1 MNIFTRY
8 LPLSRQI
15 FFSLALLLI
24 VSLGVFSIISSYHQR
39 KSYIEQKD
47 NNLHHEI
54 NILSREINYA
64 LRNSNALTIQGVKN
78 DSSAQE
84 ILDIISS
91 SFAVGIDVYSTGGTH
106 IYKSSSDYSA
116 VYHGASSHGTGAALP
131 VTLLEKLDSVSSSI
145 IIPEHISD
153 STLVAS
159 IYSHIYNKEG
169 EKTAI
174 CRITYPDTYL
184 SSAIPSQLSSRMTI
198 TLVILLTVALIISLV
213 ISQNITRPLREITR
227 AITSTSSS
235 GGSSPISR
243 DVPMELRK
251 IVSAYNAMLPRI
263 ESESQELAQ
272 EEKERAWREM
282 ARIVAHE
289 INNPL
294 TPRRLAVQHHQM
306 TFDASSPDAA
316 SKTSRLCD
324 ILLSQ
329 IDTLSQIATSF
340 AEFSSSQR
348 EARSGRCDLRSVI
361 GNVVG
366 LYTGKNISSTL
377 PEYPVIVPLEATSIV
392 QILSNMVKNAI
403 EATRGDIPLTIDISL
418 FIEDTH
424 AVISIK
430 DNGSGIPDDVLKN
443 IFSPNF
449 TTKNS
454 GRGMGLSITEKIVKN
469 AGGDIICNS
478 QVGKG
483 TEFVIKLPLISQ

>member
-15 FFSLALLLI
+15 FFSLAMLLI

-198 TLVILLTVALIISLV
+198 TLVILLSLSLIISLI
-213 ISQNITRPLREITR
+213 ISRSITRPIRKIADVIKT
-227 AITSTSSS
+227 TSSL
-235 GGSSPISR
+235 GKSSPITGH
-243 DVPMELRK
+243 VPMELRE
-251 IVSAYNAMLPRI
+251 VVDAYNAMLPVL
-263 ESESQELAQ
+263 ESQSQAMAQ
-272 EEKERAWREM
+272 EEKERAWKQM

-294 TPRRLAVQHHQM
+294 TPMRLSVQHHQM
-306 TFDASSPDAA
+306 TFDAAA
-316 SKTSRLCD
+316 PSAKEKTDKLCSV
-324 ILLSQ
+324 LLSQ
-329 IDTLSQIATSF
+329 IDTLSHIATSF
-340 AEFSSSQR
+340 AEFSTSQN
-348 EARSGRCDLRSVI
+348 ESRSGRCDIKGVI
-361 GNVVG
+361 ANVVG

-377 PEYPVIVPLEATSIV
+377 PECPVIVPLEATAVV
-392 QILSNMVKNAI
+392 QILSNMIKNAI
-403 EATRGDIPLTIDISL
+403 EATRDDTPLKIDITLSMK
-418 FIEDTH
+418 DSH
-424 AVISIK
+424 AIISIK
-430 DNGSGIPDDVLKN
+430 DNGCGIPEEALKN
-443 IFSPNF
+443 IFTPSF

-454 GRGMGLSITEKIVKN
+454 GRGMGLSIIEKIVKN
-469 AGGDIICNS
+469 SGGEIKCLS
-478 QVGKG
+478 QVGAG
-483 TEFVIKLPLISQ
+483 TEFVIKLPLIS

>member
-1 MNIFTRY
+1 MNIFSRY

-15 FFSLALLLI
+15 FFSLAMLLI

-47 NNLHHEI
+47 NNLQHEI

-64 LRNSNALTIQGVKN
+64 LRNSSATTIKEIKYDNAT
-78 DSSAQE
+78 QE
-84 ILDIISS
+84 ILDIISA

-116 VYHGASSHGTGAALP
+116 VYHGASSHSMGAALP
-131 VTLLEKLDSVSSSI
+131 LALLEKLHSVSSSI

-159 IYSHIYNKEG
+159 IYSHIYHKEG

-198 TLVILLTVALIISLV
+198 TLVILLTLSLIISLI
-213 ISQNITRPLREITR
+213 ISRSITRPLREITR

-235 GGSSPISR
+235 GGSSPITS
-243 DVPMELRK
+243 DVPVELQK
-251 IVSAYNAMLPRI
+251 IVNAYNAMLPRI

-272 EEKERAWREM
+272 GEKERAWKEM

-294 TPRRLAVQHHQM
+294 TPMRLAVQHHQM
-306 TFDASSPDAA
+306 TFDASSPDAT
-316 SKTSRLCD
+316 SKTLRLCD

-348 EARSGRCDLRSVI
+348 SSSSGRCDIKSVI

-377 PEYPVIVPLEATSIV
+377 PDVPVIVPLEATSIV
-392 QILSNMVKNAI
+392 QILSNMIKNAI
-403 EATRGDIPLTIDISL
+403 EATRQDTPLKIDISL
-418 FIEDTH
+418 SLEDTQ
-424 AVISIK
+424 AVVSIK
-430 DNGSGIPDDVLKN
+430 DNGCGIPDDALKN

-454 GRGMGLSITEKIVKN
+454 GRGMGLSIIEKIVKN
-469 AGGDIICNS
+469 AGGDIICLS

-483 TEFVIKLPLISQ
+483 TEFVIKLPLIS